1 MNFINMNRDVTLTK
15 LSNIDFHCIRTFQYR
30 NQGNRFYRLY
40 KPRKV
45 FPTELFS
52 VLILLICFSCLQSA
66 QGPGLTF
73 IAFTEAIVK
82 MPVSPLWAVL
92 FFAML
97 LTLGLGSMFGTLE
110 GVLTPLFDLKI
121 VPWRKE
127 ILTGELKYDQTPYQP
142 PKDGQKRHC
151 QDWPAKPD
159 YRIRIPL
166 LNWVISADQSI
177 PNYSTTVVAIS
188 EKFENRVMFHYLF
201 DSFNFC

>member
-1 MNFINMNRDVTLTK
+1 MNFINMNRAVMLTK
-15 LSNIDFHCIRTFQYR
+15 LPNIDFHYIRTIQYR

-40 KPRKV
+40 NSRKV
-45 FPTELFS
+45 FLTELFS

-142 PKDGQKRHC
+142 PKDGQKRH
-151 QDWPAKPD
+151 
-159 YRIRIPL
+159 L
-166 LNWVISADQSI
+166 LGLARQTRLQNW
-177 PNYSTTVVAIS
+177 NSTF
-188 EKFENRVMFHYLF
+188 KLGYLGR
-201 DSFNFC
+201 SVYP